1 VYFMPLAVNAGVRN
15 GARERV
21 KRVKAVFPEQLT
33 IWPDTFVTKILF
45 EGKKA
50 VGVEYVK
57 GKKLYQAAVTD
68 DDDRPAPGGT
78 QSVGVRREVI
88 VAGGAFNTP
97 QLLMLSGI
105 GPRADLEALG
115 IDVLLDRPAVG
126 RYLQD
131 RYEVAVISEMKYD
144 FSVLHNLTFGP
155 PAPGQQPDPA
165 FRDWETKKTG
175 LYASNGS
182 VIAIIRRSSPD
193 KSDPDLF
200 IFGLPAAFKG
210 YYPEYADA
218 LESAHNQFT
227 WAILKAHTRNKGGTV
242 TLLSKDP
249 FARPKIDFHYFTEGT
264 DVDGDD
270 LRSVVE
276 GVKLVRAFT
285 KKLGVARKLLVRRAV
300 QPTPDI
306 ESDLQIA
313 QWVQNEAW
321 GHHACGTCR
330 IGPDNDTEH
339 SVLDSNFKVKGLEG
353 LRVVDASVFP
363 SIPGFFI
370 VTPIYMIAEKAS
382 EVILRDANRPLPAL
396 V

>member
-1 VYFMPLAVNAGVRN
+1 
-15 GARERV
+15 
-21 KRVKAVFPEQLT
+21 
-33 IWPDTFVTKILF
+33 
-45 EGKKA
+45 
-50 VGVEYVK
+50 
-57 GKKLYQAAVTD
+57 
-68 DDDRPAPGGT
+68 
-78 QSVGVRREVI
+78 
-88 VAGGAFNTP
+88 
-97 QLLMLSGI
+97 MLSGI

-131 RYEVAVISEMKYD
+131 RYEVGVISEMQHD
-144 FSVLHNLTFGP
+144 FSILRNLTFSP
-155 PAPGQQPDPA
+155 PAQGQQPDPA
-165 FRDWETKKTG
+165 LKEWKAKKTG
-175 LYASNGS
+175 IYASNGA
-182 VIAIIRRSSPD
+182 VIALIRRSSPD
-193 KSDPDLF
+193 KTDPDLF

-218 LESAHNQFT
+218 LENAHNQFT

-242 TLLSKDP
+242 SLQSKDP

-264 DVDGDD
+264 DVDGND

-276 GVKLVRAFT
+276 GVKFVRPFT
-285 KKLGVARKLLVRRAV
+285 KKLGVARRLLVRRAV
-300 QPTPDI
+300 QPVPDI
-306 ESDLQIA
+306 ESDEQIA

-330 IGPDNDTEH
+330 IGPADDTEL
-339 SVLDSNFKVKGLEG
+339 SVLDSNFKVKGVEG

-382 EVILRDANRPLPAL
+382 EVILRDVNRPLPPL